1 MRISRNATIE
11 DAVEMFRSSQIDL
24 LEVEDD
30 RGRVLGV
37 FTTSNLKEA
46 IETGRL
52 HASIEQLMS
61 MKKEDGFLP
70 RVQSMKENEYTELIK
85 SAVFSNIID
94 SLYDGV
100 YITDGEGVTVKVNK
114 AYERITGITVDKVLG
129 YHMNDLVKVGY
140 FSKSASLEVLHQKRA
155 ITVMQTLHNDRK
167 VIVSGTPIFN
177 EKGEILYVISS
188 VRDITE
194 LLRLKME
201 MDDLQQLKW
210 LRQSSNDM
218 LEQISDADIIAVSEE
233 SLNLYALAERVA
245 KTDVKVLIHGESGVG
260 KTLIAKHIH
269 EKSDRHDGVFLELN
283 CGAFSPT
290 LIESEL
296 FGYEPGSFTGALA
309 KGKKGLLEV
318 ADNGTLFLD
327 EIGDL
332 PLEIQVKLLKVIEEQ
347 AFIPVGSSKVKKIDV
362 RIIAAT
368 NKDLKKL
375 VEEGRFREDLYYR
388 LNVVPMHV
396 PPLRQRPKDLL
407 PLIHFFLEHFNTQY
421 DCQKEISI
429 EALDFL
435 HQYGWPG
442 NIRELRNIIE
452 RLIVTSVDDTI
463 RINDLPEE
471 IKSVKTD
478 QLLLSDQILPLRK
491 AVDML
496 ERKLITKALKRYKT
510 TRKAAEV
517 LEVSQSTI
525 VQKMKKWDLAD

>member
-1 MRISRNATIE
+1 MRLYRNATIE
-11 DAVEMFRSSQIDL
+11 DAVEMFRSSKIDQ

-30 RGRVLGV
+30 HGQVLGV

-52 HASIEQLMS
+52 HETIEQLMS
-61 MKKEDGFLP
+61 VKKEESFFP
-70 RVQSMKENEYTELIK
+70 QVQSMKENEYTELIK
-85 SAVFSNIID
+85 STVFSNIID

-100 YITDGEGVTVKVNK
+100 YITDGEGETVKVNK
-114 AYERITGITVDKVLG
+114 AYERITGISKNKVIG
-129 YHMNDLVKVGY
+129 YHMKDLVKAGY
-140 FSKSASLEVLHQKRA
+140 FSKSASIEVINQKRP

-177 EKGEILYVISS
+177 KMGDILYVISN

-194 LLRLKME
+194 LLRLKLE
-201 MDDLQQLKW
+201 IDELQQMKL
-210 LRQSSNDM
+210 LRQLSRDM
-218 LEQISDADIIAVSEE
+218 LEHVSDSDIITVSEATIKVY
-233 SLNLYALAERVA
+233 SLAERVA

-260 KTLIAKHIH
+260 KTLIAKYIH
-269 EKSDRHDGVFLELN
+269 ENSTRSEGAFLELN
-283 CGAFSPT
+283 CGAFPPS

-296 FGYEPGSFTGALA
+296 FGYEPGSFTGGLA

-332 PLEIQVKLLKVIEEQ
+332 PLEIQVKLLKVIEDQ
-347 AFIPVGSSKVKKIDV
+347 TFIPVGSSKVKNINV

-375 VEEGRFREDLYYR
+375 VEEGSFREDLYYR
-388 LNVVPMHV
+388 LNVVPMYI
-396 PPLRQRPKDLL
+396 PPLRQRQKDLL
-407 PLIHFFLEHFNTQY
+407 PLIHHYLDLFNSQY
-421 DCQKEISI
+421 QCHKEISI

-435 HQYGWPG
+435 QQYSWPG

-452 RLIVTSVDDTI
+452 RLVVTTPHDTI
-463 RINDLPEE
+463 HINDLPEE
-471 IKSVKTD
+471 IKPTRTE
-478 QLLLSDQILPLRK
+478 QFLLSDTILPLKK

-496 ERKLITKALKRYKT
+496 ERELITKALKRYKT
-510 TRKAAEV
+510 TRKTAEM
-517 LEVSQSTI
+517 LEVSQATI
-525 VQKMKKWDLAD
+525 VQKMKKWELID